1 MDLDNDFDIMV
12 GDKINN
18 IWDCFD
24 DFNIKKNDDQKNN
37 DVDIDTIT
45 DDEKKIL
52 DEYSCVSCRSLKLIY
67 EDGGL
72 SCADCGIKQPKK
84 LSQEAEYRFYG
95 NNDNRN
101 SNPERVGMPTNSMLP
116 EASMGSL
123 IQQRHFDNSSMKR
136 MVQYNSWNQMPYKE
150 RSLYKICCRINNRSA
165 QAGLPPI
172 IIDRAK
178 ELYTIVKE
186 VNISRG
192 DNRDGLI
199 AACVWIACKDIGVPR
214 SSKEI
219 AEIFGIRLQD
229 MTKGIKFFREN
240 WRLATKKD
248 VINNDSSNP
257 LNYIDRY
264 CSPLPI
270 TPQIKHIA
278 EFIAVKAILHNLVDD
293 NTAPSIAAGAI
304 FLACS
309 ISNNT
314 VSKKQV
320 ADSCKTSEVT
330 ISKCY
335 KKLNDEKENLLPR
348 EILNSLIL

>member
-1 MDLDNDFDIMV
+1 MTDEFDLFTQN
-12 GDKINN
+12 KIN
-18 IWDCFD
+18 DLFD
-24 DFNIKKNDDQKNN
+24 KFENYNEDKVQNNDDNINHESNPLLNKS
-37 DVDIDTIT
+37 DVL
-45 DDEKKIL
+45 DDYCCIECNS
-52 DEYSCVSCRSLKLIY
+52 YQLIY

-72 SCADCGIKQPKK
+72 SCVKCGIKQPKK

-95 NNDNRN
+95 NSDNR
-101 SNPERVGMPTNSMLP
+101 SCNPERVGMPTNSLLP
-116 EASMGSL
+116 ETSMGSL
-123 IQQRHFDNSSMKR
+123 IQQRHFDNSAMKR

-150 RSLYKICCRINNRSA
+150 RSLYKICCRINNRSTR
-165 QAGLPPI
+165 AGLPPI

-178 ELYTIVKE
+178 ELYSIVKE

-219 AEIFGIRLQD
+219 AEIFDIKLQD

-240 WRLATKKD
+240 WRLASNSD
-248 VINNDSSNP
+248 NINNDSSNP
-257 LNYIDRY
+257 LNYIERY

-270 TPQIKHIA
+270 TPEIKYIA
-278 EFIAVKAILHNLVDD
+278 EFIAVKSIIENLVDD
-293 NTAPSIAAGAI
+293 NTAPSIAAGSI
-304 FLACS
+304 FLAS
-309 ISNNT
+309 IICGNN

-320 ADSCKTSEVT
+320 AESCKTSEVT

-335 KKLNDEKENLLPR
+335 KKLNEVKKLLIPSVIKEKYN
-348 EILNSLIL
+348 II